1 MRLAPPT
8 SSELGDWG
16 RQVENPMLCHHWMLR
31 AVIVAWSEFAPS
43 RPIRL
48 GRADEFDRWRNTIH
62 PLATA
67 ASFSSINQYPAATTS
82 QAGVLRESFGD
93 AGALEHPAL
102 A

>member
-1 MRLAPPT
+1 LNT
-8 SSELGDWG
+8 
-16 RQVENPMLCHHWMLR
+16 LCYAYHWMLR

-48 GRADEFDRWRNTIH
+48 GRADNLTDGGNTIH

-67 ASFSSINQYPAATTS
+67 ASLSSTSQYPAATTS

-93 AGALEHPAL
+93 AGVLEHPAL